1 MVKNLFL
8 LILFFP
14 LIVIA
19 EIIQT
24 KGEIYIEPEGDLNLC
39 KDDARDKAYRNALER
54 VAGESIV
61 SNKDLQCASNDD
73 DALCELK
80 KRTFS
85 LTQGIVKPVGNR
97 DYNAVLEGDFF
108 ICTWTEDVKVERFK
122 TYPDFEFRF
131 TLNQNKFIAPLPP
144 SDGIIK
150 LSDKNFEPITFN
162 FEPRQPSYL
171 YLFQNTEYLKE
182 GKSFLKIFPN
192 KLDQENLFSKKVTIP
207 TKKSYEFK
215 VSFPDNFYK
224 DVFYV
229 NIIAIASENIISFY
243 DEYTYEDFQA
253 KLFEIMDQKSR
264 YKYEIYTVLKK
275 N

>member
-1 MVKNLFL
+1 MVKYLFL
-8 LILFFP
+8 LVFFS
-14 LIVIA
+14 LNISA

-24 KGEIYIEPEGDLNLC
+24 KGEIYIEPDGDLNLC

-54 VAGESIV
+54 IAGESIV
-61 SNKDLQCASNDD
+61 SNQDLQCASNDD

-85 LTQGIVKPVGNR
+85 LTQGIVKPVGSW
-97 DYNAVLEGDFF
+97 DYNAVREGDFF
-108 ICTWTEDVKVERFK
+108 VCTWTQDVEVEKFK

-131 TLNQNKFIAPLPP
+131 TLNQNKFIAPLAP

-229 NIIAIASENIISFY
+229 NIIAIASENAISFY